1 MKVTVQKLIE
11 WVLVVFIFTV
21 IALVILMLSDLQGGQ
36 MKTFRIT
43 YTQAS
48 ENTVEIEA
56 NSARDAWALVKSGD
70 LDDKSVLWNIPGKI
84 QYKAKVTEEITKH
97 MASNPT

>member
-1 MKVTVQKLIE
+1 
-11 WVLVVFIFTV
+11 
-21 IALVILMLSDLQGGQ
+21 

-56 NSARDAWALVKSGD
+56 ESAKDAWAVIKSGD
-70 LDDKSVLWNIPGKI
+70 LKDKNVLWNIPGKSI
-84 QYKAKVTEEITKH
+84 YKAKVTEEITKH
-97 MASNPT
+97 IATNPT

>member
-1 MKVTVQKLIE
+1 MK
-11 WVLVVFIFTV
+11 
-21 IALVILMLSDLQGGQ
+21 
-36 MKTFRIT
+36 KTYRIT

-56 NSARDAWALVKSGD
+56 DSIKDAWALVKDGK

-84 QYKAKVTEEITKH
+84 AFKAKITEEITKH

>member
-1 MKVTVQKLIE
+1 MD
-11 WVLVVFIFTV
+11 V
-21 IALVILMLSDLQGGQ
+21 IDLCIYDNCISYNNAEQFRRIV

-56 NSARDAWALVKSGD
+56 GTTKDAWALVKSGK
-70 LDDKSVLWNIPGKI
+70 LC
-84 QYKAKVTEEITKH
+84 
-97 MASNPT
+97 

>member
-1 MKVTVQKLIE
+1 
-11 WVLVVFIFTV
+11 
-21 IALVILMLSDLQGGQ
+21 

-48 ENTVEIEA
+48 ENTDEIEA
-56 NSARDAWALVKSGD
+56 KSVRDAWDLVKSGK
-70 LDDKSVLWNIPGKI
+70 LDDKNVKWNIPGKVA
-84 QYKAKVTEEITKH
+84 YKAKTTEEITKH